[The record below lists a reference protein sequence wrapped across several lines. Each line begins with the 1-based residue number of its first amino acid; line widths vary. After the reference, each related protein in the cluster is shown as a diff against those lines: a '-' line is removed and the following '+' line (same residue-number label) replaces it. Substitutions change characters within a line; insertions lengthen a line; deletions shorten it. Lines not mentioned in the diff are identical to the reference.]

1 MINETTLMAFLMG
14 LYIVCC
20 FLLGMVGQAFSV
32 GPPGFRWYRYD
43 SDSVVNAVEA
53 RHCTV
58 QQVGYPCSSNDTS
71 IYSAVLQAGK

>member
-1 MINETTLMAFLMG
+1 MLDGILHCML
-14 LYIVCC
+14 